1 MLKNENEAIQAI
13 VYNNVNVTEK
23 NPLKDLFQVVVQL
36 FIWVVIIYF
45 SVFAISGVVLK
56 NISLQQ
62 QIELEK
68 FLSRDLKE
76 ETIKLTPEEQARL
89 LKARNLVLKT
99 DSKFPKTSNLKIEVI
114 EADEKNALCLPNG
127 NIYITDKFYK
137 TLDSEDKLVFVL
149 AHEMAHYKNR
159 DHLMG
164 LRKSISSNMVII
176 SLYLFGGN
184 MNDTS
189 KLISSSIDL
198 VDMKYSKLE
207 ETKAD
212 IYAGKIL
219 LNLYGT
225 TKAGVEVMNI
235 LKEGDYDLGFEFM
248 STHPLHETRVKCLKN
263 LKSKKI

>member
-56 NISLQQ
+56 NISMQQ

-127 NIYITDKFYK
+127 NIYITVKF
-137 TLDSEDKLVFVL
+137 
-149 AHEMAHYKNR
+149 
-159 DHLMG
+159 
-164 LRKSISSNMVII
+164 
-176 SLYLFGGN
+176 
-184 MNDTS
+184 
-189 KLISSSIDL
+189 
-198 VDMKYSKLE
+198 
-207 ETKAD
+207 
-212 IYAGKIL
+212 
-219 LNLYGT
+219 
-225 TKAGVEVMNI
+225 
-235 LKEGDYDLGFEFM
+235 
-248 STHPLHETRVKCLKN
+248 
-263 LKSKKI
+263 